1 MANQMRKGADHV
13 PHECKICLGKLMFT
27 QYCINWFQC
36 PSCQEVTHADCL
48 LKHMRRSSIEIPRC
62 VNCQIDIPLE
72 FVNGYIDISDL
83 EDKWKVNDDLFDD
96 LECSSVCS
104 SN

>member
-1 MANQMRKGADHV
+1 MKTRSGQRTKIYIDKLPTKFKRHFLMANQMRKGADHV

-48 LKHMRRSSIEIPRC
+48 LKHMRRSSI
-62 VNCQIDIPLE
+62 
-72 FVNGYIDISDL
+72 
-83 EDKWKVNDDLFDD
+83 
-96 LECSSVCS
+96 
-104 SN
+104 